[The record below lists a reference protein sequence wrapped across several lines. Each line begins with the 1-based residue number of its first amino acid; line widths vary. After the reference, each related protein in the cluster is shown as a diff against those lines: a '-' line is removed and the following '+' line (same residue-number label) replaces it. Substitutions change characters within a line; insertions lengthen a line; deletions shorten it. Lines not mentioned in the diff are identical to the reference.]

1 MKGQNNMSM
10 YYSANKIFGLLLTGD
25 EIENFQKAYCLKN
38 KDYLKHEFKDDLNDI
53 DINNEKELIDELMEL
68 TSESF
73 LFNEDLHVDEENE
86 IEDFTAFLI
95 NSDQAEGMCFCPLTM
110 IEDEDQWA
118 KEIDEGLIIPA
129 RMGCSEI
136 SILAGRPFY
145 NSAEE
150 VIEETKTRF
159 GELLPEDFDYMTH
172 IGEFWYAFCA

>member
-1 MKGQNNMSM
+1 MSM

-38 KDYLKHEFKDDLNDI
+38 KDYLMHEFQADLKDI
-53 DINNEKELIDELMEL
+53 DTDNEKELMDTLMEL
-68 TSESF
+68 ASEGF

-129 RMGCSEI
+129 KMGCSEI

-145 NSAEE
+145 NSVEE
-150 VIEETKTRF
+150 VVEETKTRF
-159 GELLPEDFDYMTH
+159 GEILPEDFNYMTH

>member
-38 KDYLKHEFKDDLNDI
+38 KDYLKHEFKNDLKDI

-73 LFNEDLHVDEENE
+73 LFNEDLHVDEENDTT
-86 IEDFTAFLI
+86 DFTAFLI

-110 IEDEDQWA
+110 IKNENQWA
-118 KEIDEGLIIPA
+118 KDIDEGLIIPA

-136 SILAGRPFY
+136 SILSGKPFY
-145 NSAEE
+145 SSVEE
-150 VIEETKTRF
+150 VIEETKNRF
-159 GELLPEDFDYMTH
+159 GELLPKDFDYMTH

>member
-1 MKGQNNMSM
+1 MSM

-25 EIENFQKAYCLKN
+25 EKKKIKKAYCLKN
-38 KDYLKHEFKDDLNDI
+38 KDYLKHEFKDDLKDI

-73 LFNEDLHVDEENE
+73 LFNEDLHVDEENDTT
-86 IEDFTAFLI
+86 DFTAFLI
-95 NSDQAEGMCFCPLTM
+95 NSDQADGMCFCPLTM
-110 IEDEDQWA
+110 IKNEDEWA
-118 KEIDEGLIIPA
+118 KDISEGLIIPA

-159 GELLPEDFDYMTH
+159 GELLPENFDYMAH

>member
-1 MKGQNNMSM
+1 MSM

-38 KDYLKHEFKDDLNDI
+38 KDYLKHEFKDDLKDI

-73 LFNEDLHVDEENE
+73 LFNEDLHVDEENDTT
-86 IEDFTAFLI
+86 DFTAFLI
-95 NSDQAEGMCFCPLTM
+95 NSDQADGMCFCPLTM
-110 IEDEDQWA
+110 IKNEDEWA
-118 KEIDEGLIIPA
+118 KDISEGLIIPA

-150 VIEETKTRF
+150 VIEETKNRF
-159 GELLPEDFDYMTH
+159 GELLPKDFDYMAH

>member
-1 MKGQNNMSM
+1 MSM

-38 KDYLKHEFKDDLNDI
+38 KDYLKHEFKDDLKDI

-68 TSESF
+68 ISESF
-73 LFNEDLHVDEENE
+73 LFNEDLHVDEENDTT
-86 IEDFTAFLI
+86 DFTAFLI

-110 IEDEDQWA
+110 IKNEDEWA
-118 KEIDEGLIIPA
+118 KDISEGLIIPA

-159 GELLPEDFDYMTH
+159 GELLPENFDYMAH

>member
-1 MKGQNNMSM
+1 
-10 YYSANKIFGLLLTGD
+10 
-25 EIENFQKAYCLKN
+25 
-38 KDYLKHEFKDDLNDI
+38 
-53 DINNEKELIDELMEL
+53 
-68 TSESF
+68 
-73 LFNEDLHVDEENE
+73 
-86 IEDFTAFLI
+86 
-95 NSDQAEGMCFCPLTM
+95 M

-159 GELLPEDFDYMTH
+159 GELLPENFDYMAH